1 MDVIILE
8 MVLSLLLTIATYLFI
23 PLLLIRKNKKM
34 ARKNL
39 LWVSIANGCLVFI
52 LWNVFRIAT
61 NQELNTNVAPAWLW
75 SAIGYAL
82 MKKRISVDTAN
93 EEVPIAPVEGYSS
106 VEEQIADTSPAVE
119 PIDNMRT
126 TTAKTKY
133 CHKCGKAIDNKSKKC
148 SGCGKQYFRWKH
160 LLIGLL
166 IIIPITILASV
177 SIYYYSEC
185 QNYQKKYIQAKADS
199 DQLKQLLEQREG
211 ELASI
216 HEDIDELSERIYPML
231 DDIEFYH
238 EHIVFRSDDNTEL
251 YHKYGCPRL
260 DLSCFWAYN
269 TEMAEQLGYEPCDY
283 CSEQD
288 YPVKATTRE
297 DFRKK
302 YGY

>member
-1 MDVIILE
+1 MDIIILE
-8 MVLSLLLTIATYLFI
+8 MVLSSLLTIATYLFI
-23 PLLLIRKNKKM
+23 PALLIRRNKRTTK
-34 ARKNL
+34 KKL
-39 LWVSIANGCLVFI
+39 LLVTIANGCLVFI
-52 LWNVFRIAT
+52 LWNVFRVVT
-61 NQELNTNVAPAWLW
+61 NQEPNTNVTPAWLW

-82 MKKRISVDTAN
+82 MKKRLYVETVN
-93 EEVPIAPVEGYSS
+93 EEVPYISVEGDSP
-106 VEEQIADTSPAVE
+106 VKEQKVDISPAVE
-119 PIDNMRT
+119 PIDNMQT
-126 TTAKTKY
+126 TTTKTKY
-133 CHKCGKAIDNKSKKC
+133 CHKCGKEIDNKSKKC

-160 LLIGLL
+160 LIIGLL
-166 IIIPITILASV
+166 IIIPIAILAST
-177 SIYYYSEC
+177 SFYYYSEC
-185 QNYQKKYIQAKADS
+185 QTYQKKYIQAKTDS

-297 DFRKK
+297 EFRKK